1 MKINSVH
8 IDGFGKWNNQTFALD
23 DHLQVILGDNEAG
36 KSTLANFIVSVL
48 FGYANGHNQYSQYL
62 PRQTNAYGGTLDVTI
77 DQQQYHI
84 KRSSGKK
91 GGQVE
96 IVNEAGQKVPSHFLE
111 ETLGAIDAD
120 LYGAIY
126 RFSQK
131 DLSQILDLNKEDLAQ
146 YLQKMGAVGSSGW
159 LDLKKDYT
167 KQADELYKPKG
178 RKPALNQQLKEY
190 QALQEKIQTAGRQY
204 DRYQELQT
212 TVQTLE
218 GQLTGLKKQLE
229 SAQQRFDQLET
240 LRPLMPLFEKVNQ
253 QTTQQ
258 VVKITQTQLTDSQSL
273 NNRLNDAQQQV
284 NQLTDNL
291 NAINETPLSEFA
303 KLYRDHLKEI
313 DQIKTQIPSIK
324 VVLTQIDEKQHQLS
338 NNHAEFEQISH
349 RYSVDPLPT
358 ALTSEQED
366 TLQTLLKEREAV
378 QNQSIASRSNRQP
391 EKIPLIW
398 WLLGAVL
405 IVAVLLLPTVI
416 KVIAGLGLL
425 GIVGY
430 VYYQRAQMQRDKSAQ
445 DREQN
450 SALTQI
456 NHQIDDFA
464 DRFGLSQ
471 IEVTDWLPMQ
481 ADLRRLQ
488 QLSQLNQQADDQ
500 LKQLADQ
507 RNQYATQLQALG
519 PTVQAQSLTPESLDD
534 LNQQIDTA
542 HVQVTDWQSEMQ
554 KRNLIKDQ
562 IKTQTTKLRQFQNAQ
577 KQLFQEYDV
586 ANQAEFEQLYQQ
598 SFAQSAT
605 EQTNSVMASQL
616 TDEQKEQLAQYES
629 MADLS
634 AQSDT
639 SKTELNELTGQ
650 IKLIEKQQASATF
663 EIESLAQNGTLTVLL
678 QKKANLQT
686 EINESVKKWLEQ
698 SLAVQ
703 WIDQALQLASA
714 DRFPQIIERAQQYFC
729 RLTDNR
735 YATIHLTDQVIYV
748 TDQNGE
754 SFDVGELS
762 TGTAEQLYIA
772 LRLGFVQVMGDLIDL
787 PIMIDDGFVNFDH
800 SRKQTMFE
808 ILGEI
813 AKTHQVLYFT
823 TDDRM
828 IDHTTPILNLNEMQ
842 V

>member
-77 DQQQYHI
+77 NQQQYHI

-178 RKPALNQQLKEY
+178 RKPVLNQQLKEY
-190 QALQEKIQTAGRQY
+190 QTLQEKIQTAGRQY

-218 GQLTGLKKQLE
+218 GQLTGLKKQIE

-291 NAINETPLSEFA
+291 NVITETPLSEFA

-313 DQIKTQIPSIK
+313 DEIKTQIPAIK

-338 NNHAEFEQISH
+338 TNHAEFDQISH
-349 RYSVDPLPT
+349 RYSVDPLPS

-405 IVAVLLLPTVI
+405 IVAVLFLPTVI

-425 GIVGY
+425 GTVGY
-430 VYYQRAQMQRDKSAQ
+430 LYYQRTQMQRDKSAQ

-481 ADLRRLQ
+481 SDLRRLQ
-488 QLSQLNQQADDQ
+488 QLSQSNQQTDDQ
-500 LKQLADQ
+500 LKQLTDQ

-562 IKTQTTKLRQFQNAQ
+562 IKTQTTKLSQFQNAQ

-616 TDEQKEQLAQYES
+616 TDEQKEQLSQFEN

-634 AQSDT
+634 EQSDDA
-639 SKTELNELTGQ
+639 KTELNELTGQ

-735 YATIHLTDQVIYV
+735 YATIHLTDSVIYV